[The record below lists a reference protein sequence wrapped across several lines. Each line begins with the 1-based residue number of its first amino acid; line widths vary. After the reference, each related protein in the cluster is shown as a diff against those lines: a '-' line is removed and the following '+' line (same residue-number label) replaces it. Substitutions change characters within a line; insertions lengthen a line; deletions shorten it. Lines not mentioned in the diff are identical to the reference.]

1 MTGDVDHLSYTKV
14 FKKRVRWLMKFALK
28 NKERVKAAPK
38 VVGQCPCC
46 GSNLIAKCGSQKAWH
61 WSHKGKRHCDHWWE
75 NETEWHRNW
84 KDHFSSEWQEIVH
97 LADDGEKHIADVKTP
112 DGLVIEFQHSAM
124 TMDEKN
130 AREKFYKNMIWIVDG
145 TRLKTDKARFETALF
160 LHHQQ
165 PFEKRRTL
173 NPEQIFPRSWLNRS
187 VPVYFDVGDR
197 ERLICLSPK
206 ISPPWLDEYYDWFVV
221 PNTIFTREFSSIL
234 NKFGNVFFT
243 EYPEDFYLGQLEQRL
258 IDLESKI
265 DWAYVEQLLNSKTKI
280 GTELSSRVHVTS
292 KLREKLKHARFLK
305 SRRLEIRDNPKFE
318 VPF

>member
-130 AREKFYKNMIWIVDG
+130 AWHTGWLVEFTVFTLY
-145 TRLKTDKARFETALF
+145 LF
-160 LHHQQ
+160 IML
-165 PFEKRRTL
+165 
-173 NPEQIFPRSWLNRS
+173 IYSW
-187 VPVYFDVGDR
+187 VTG
-197 ERLICLSPK
+197 
-206 ISPPWLDEYYDWFVV
+206 ISE
-221 PNTIFTREFSSIL
+221 
-234 NKFGNVFFT
+234 GA
-243 EYPEDFYLGQLEQRL
+243 LEQAREGPSC
-258 IDLESKI
+258 ID
-265 DWAYVEQLLNSKTKI
+265 A
-280 GTELSSRVHVTS
+280 
-292 KLREKLKHARFLK
+292 
-305 SRRLEIRDNPKFE
+305 
-318 VPF
+318 